1 MPYLRGYV
9 FFQPLPPRRS
19 TGATVT
25 RALCDSTDEQRETS
39 RGTRFRWRDRPKG
52 TRHYR
57 IRRKKKKSKERKN
70 KKTRTLSVIQ
80 YTADTTLPVPEIILL
95 SLLLH
100 LYFIGFTWEKKKKS
114 VGRPVPAWRTQS
126 YGSGVAAVVQGV
138 AVFTFCSG
146 KKKNININKKIA
158 ITIYTRLGGRSSCIT
173 LRRIETHSVFFC
185 FFRVA
190 HWTK

>member
-70 KKTRTLSVIQ
+70 KKNRTLSVIQ

-100 LYFIGFTWEKKKKS
+100 LYFIGFTWEKKKKALADRYRLG
-114 VGRPVPAWRTQS
+114 GRNHMDRVSPPS
-126 YGSGVAAVVQGV
+126 YREWPFSRFVRE
-138 AVFTFCSG
+138 
-146 KKKNININKKIA
+146 KKKNININKKIV